1 MRHRVHKKLR
11 VTGVSLRGA
20 KIKSLSLSHGHL
32 VISLRKPSAA
42 VTVTLGSLSLKES
55 AGLRAKAR
63 RNQVKS
69 LKLTVIVRNAKHK
82 SKTLRLKVKVAHL

>member
-1 MRHRVHKKLR
+1 MI
-11 VTGVSLRGA
+11 T
-20 KIKSLSLSHGHL
+20 
-32 VISLRKPSAA
+32 LRKPSAA

-55 AGLRAKAR
+55 AALRAKAK

-82 SKTLRLKVKVAHL
+82 NKTLHIKVKVAHL